1 MNRKFGMTLK
11 KKILSMI
18 LLPVLVLGL
27 MVIILATT
35 VIKGALI
42 REVRLALQSVATATY
57 AAYDQNAGDYV
68 ESTNGDIWKGGYNIS
83 KSDSIVD
90 TIKEKSGV
98 EVTFFYGDRRI
109 MTSAKDQDGNRI
121 LGSKAGDVI
130 VDKVLKGGEEYFS
143 KNVSINGT
151 LYYGYYVPVYQT
163 SGASPIGMV
172 FVGAKK
178 SEKDA
183 VINQIVY
190 AIIVMVVILMAACM
204 LFGFLFASSLS
215 RSLKRSIG
223 AVQSVATGNL
233 RTPVDEKLLKQRD
246 EVGDLTR
253 GIKRLQDEMTKS
265 IELIAQNSKAVLAAS
280 GTLESTAK
288 ETTHSM
294 QEVENSMNSIAESAS
309 QQAQISG
316 DASAY
321 VARMGEK
328 IEQTSREVEDMKKNA
343 AAMRDSEEETAAT
356 MERLLEGNS
365 EVEKLVREISQ
376 QTSQTNESVQKI
388 KEATDIIASI
398 ADETSLLSLNASIE
412 AARAGENGRGFAV
425 VAEQIQK
432 LAQQSEE
439 SSKKIEEIIHQL
451 IEDSDLTV
459 RTMEQVM
466 ATVFTQTEHM
476 QQTSQMTQEV
486 RERLGVSMNS
496 MVVIEESVAYL
507 NTARQEIVRTV
518 QELSDIASQNA
529 ATTQEVCA
537 TVNTVTE
544 SFGSVEGSTEDLRS
558 IADGLED
565 SMGHF
570 SV

>member
-1 MNRKFGMTLK
+1 MQNKFGMTLK

-27 MVIILATT
+27 VVIILSMT

-57 AAYDQNAGDYV
+57 AAYDQNSGDYV
-68 ESTNGDIWKGGYNIS
+68 ESTNGDVWKGGFNIS

-109 MTSAKDQDGNRI
+109 MTSAKDKDGNRI
-121 LGSKAGDVI
+121 LGSRAGDVI
-130 VDKVLKGGEEYFS
+130 VEKGLNGGQEYFS
-143 KNVSINGT
+143 KNVSIDGT
-151 LYYGYYVPVYQT
+151 LYYGYYVPVYQS
-163 SGASPIGMV
+163 SGAAPVGMV
-172 FVGAKK
+172 FVGAQK

-190 AIIVMVVILMAACM
+190 AIVFMVVFLMAACM
-204 LFGFLFASSLS
+204 LLGFIFASSLS
-215 RSLKRSIG
+215 RSLKKSIG

-233 RTPVDEKLLKQRD
+233 RTPVDEKLLKQKD

-253 GIKRLQDEMTKS
+253 GIKRLQDEMTRS
-265 IELIAQNSKAVLAAS
+265 IEFIASNSKAVLEAS
-280 GTLESTAK
+280 GALETTAK
-288 ETTHSM
+288 ETTSSM
-294 QEVENSMNSIAESAS
+294 REVENSMNDIAQSAS
-309 QQAQISG
+309 QQAKISG
-316 DASAY
+316 DASVY
-321 VARMGEK
+321 VAQMGEK
-328 IEQTSREVEDMKKNA
+328 IEQTSREVDELKMNA
-343 AAMRDSEEETAAT
+343 EAMRESEEETAAT
-356 MERLLEGNS
+356 MGRLLESNS
-365 EVEKLVREISQ
+365 EVDRLIREIAQ
-376 QTSQTNESVQKI
+376 QTKQTNESAQKI

-398 ADETSLLSLNASIE
+398 AEETSLLSLNASIE

-432 LAQQSEE
+432 LAQQSDE
-439 SSKKIEEIIHQL
+439 SSKKIDEIIRQL
-451 IEDSDLTV
+451 IEDSDRTV
-459 RTMEQVM
+459 GTMEQVM
-466 ATVFTQTEHM
+466 STVFAQTEHM
-476 QQTSQMTQEV
+476 QQTSEKTQEV
-486 RERLGVSMNS
+486 RERLGVSLDS
-496 MVVIEESVAYL
+496 MAVIEESVAYL
-507 NTARQEIVRTV
+507 NKARQEIVRTV
-518 QELSDIASQNA
+518 QELSDIAKQNA

-537 TVNTVTE
+537 TVNLVTE
-544 SFGSVEGSTEDLRS
+544 GFGSVEGSTEDLRS

>member
-1 MNRKFGMTLK
+1 MQNKFGMTLK

-27 MVIILATT
+27 VVIILSMT

-57 AAYDQNAGDYV
+57 AAYDQNSGDYV
-68 ESTNGDIWKGGYNIS
+68 ESTNGDVWKGGFNIS

-109 MTSAKDQDGNRI
+109 MTSAKDKDGNRI
-121 LGSKAGDVI
+121 LGSRAGDVI
-130 VDKVLKGGEEYFS
+130 VEKVLNGGQEYFS
-143 KNVSINGT
+143 KNVSIDGT
-151 LYYGYYVPVYQT
+151 LYYGYYVPVYQS
-163 SGASPIGMV
+163 SGAAPVGMV
-172 FVGAKK
+172 FVGAQK

-190 AIIVMVVILMAACM
+190 AIVFMVVFLMAACM
-204 LFGFLFASSLS
+204 LLGFIFASSLS
-215 RSLKRSIG
+215 RSLKKSIG

-233 RTPVDEKLLKQRD
+233 RTPVDEKLLKQKD

-253 GIKRLQDEMTKS
+253 GIKRLQDEMTRS
-265 IELIAQNSKAVLAAS
+265 IEFIASNSKAVLEAS
-280 GTLESTAK
+280 GALETTAK
-288 ETTHSM
+288 ETTSSM
-294 QEVENSMNSIAESAS
+294 REVENSMNDIAQSAS
-309 QQAQISG
+309 QQAKISG
-316 DASAY
+316 DASVY
-321 VARMGEK
+321 VAQMGEK
-328 IEQTSREVEDMKKNA
+328 IEQTSREVDELKMNA
-343 AAMRDSEEETAAT
+343 EAMRESEEETAAT
-356 MERLLEGNS
+356 MGRLLESNS
-365 EVEKLVREISQ
+365 EVDRLIREIAQ
-376 QTSQTNESVQKI
+376 QTKQTNESAQKI

-398 ADETSLLSLNASIE
+398 AEETSLLSLNASIE

-432 LAQQSEE
+432 LAQQSDE
-439 SSKKIEEIIHQL
+439 SSKKIDEIIRQL
-451 IEDSDLTV
+451 IEDSDRTV
-459 RTMEQVM
+459 GTMEQVM
-466 ATVFTQTEHM
+466 STVFAQTEHM
-476 QQTSQMTQEV
+476 QQTSEKTQEV
-486 RERLGVSMNS
+486 RERLGVSLDS
-496 MVVIEESVAYL
+496 MAVIEESVAYL
-507 NTARQEIVRTV
+507 NKARQEIVRTV
-518 QELSDIASQNA
+518 QELSDIAKQNA

-537 TVNTVTE
+537 TVNLVTE
-544 SFGSVEGSTEDLRS
+544 GFGSVEGSTEDLRS

>member
-1 MNRKFGMTLK
+1 MQNKFGRTLK

-27 MVIILATT
+27 VVIILSMT

-57 AAYDQNAGDYV
+57 AAYDQNSGDYV
-68 ESTNGDIWKGGYNIS
+68 ESTNGDVWKGGFNIS

-109 MTSAKDQDGNRI
+109 MTSAKDKDGNRI
-121 LGSKAGDVI
+121 LGSRAGDVI
-130 VDKVLKGGEEYFS
+130 VEKVLNGGQEYFS
-143 KNVSINGT
+143 KNVSIDGT
-151 LYYGYYVPVYQT
+151 LYYGYYVPVYQS
-163 SGASPIGMV
+163 SGAAPVGMV
-172 FVGAKK
+172 FVGAQK

-190 AIIVMVVILMAACM
+190 AIVFMVVFLMAACM
-204 LFGFLFASSLS
+204 LLGFIFASSLS
-215 RSLKRSIG
+215 RSLKKSIG

-233 RTPVDEKLLKQRD
+233 RTPVDEKLLKQKD

-253 GIKRLQDEMTKS
+253 GIKRLQDEMTRS
-265 IELIAQNSKAVLAAS
+265 IEFIASNSKAVLEAS
-280 GTLESTAK
+280 GALETTAK
-288 ETTHSM
+288 ETTSSM
-294 QEVENSMNSIAESAS
+294 REVENSMNDIAQSAS
-309 QQAQISG
+309 QQAKISG
-316 DASAY
+316 DASVY
-321 VARMGEK
+321 VAQMGEK
-328 IEQTSREVEDMKKNA
+328 IEQTSREVDELKMNA
-343 AAMRDSEEETAAT
+343 EAMRESEEETAAT
-356 MERLLEGNS
+356 MGRLLESNS
-365 EVEKLVREISQ
+365 EVDRLIREIAQ
-376 QTSQTNESVQKI
+376 QTKQTNESAQKI

-398 ADETSLLSLNASIE
+398 AEETSLLSLNASIE

-432 LAQQSEE
+432 LAQQSDE
-439 SSKKIEEIIHQL
+439 SSKKIDEIIRQL
-451 IEDSDLTV
+451 IEDSDRTV
-459 RTMEQVM
+459 GTMEQVM
-466 ATVFTQTEHM
+466 STVFAQTEHM
-476 QQTSQMTQEV
+476 QQTSEKTQEV
-486 RERLGVSMNS
+486 RERLGVSLDS
-496 MVVIEESVAYL
+496 MAVIEESVAYL
-507 NTARQEIVRTV
+507 NKARQEIVRTV
-518 QELSDIASQNA
+518 QELSDIAKQNA

-537 TVNTVTE
+537 TVNLVTE
-544 SFGSVEGSTEDLRS
+544 GFGSVEGSTEDLRS